1 MEKIIHVL
9 YTLNCGFKYIYI
21 EREKEIN
28 NVGMK
33 NLYETKKKYS
43 TLKKTLIQEK
53 KKNARYKFAN
63 HYREFKRF

>member
-33 NLYETKKKYS
+33 NLYETKK
-43 TLKKTLIQEK
+43 IQYVEK
-53 KKNARYKFAN
+53 DFNSGKEEE
-63 HYREFKRF
+63 REIQVCQPLPWI

>member
-9 YTLNCGFKYIYI
+9 YTLNCGFKYIYIYI

-33 NLYETKKKYS
+33 NLYETKK
-43 TLKKTLIQEK
+43 IQYVEK
-53 KKNARYKFAN
+53 DFNSGKEEE
-63 HYREFKRF
+63 REIQVCQPLP